1 MQKLNTF
8 KEKGQQEWNRLRD
21 AGKQRPTSLMLWSGT
36 AASAVAG
43 SITLAVAA
51 KGVIA
56 IVSTLAFPPVA
67 LTVGA
72 VAGGALGWNYLHGNQ
87 NSDASDAEQMDAMP
101 ISGATTMAGEGAV
114 AASAVAV

>member
-1 MQKLNTF
+1 MESVARCRETTTHIL
-8 KEKGQQEWNRLRD
+8 
-21 AGKQRPTSLMLWSGT
+21 LWSGT

-43 SITLAVAA
+43 SITLAMAA

-87 NSDASDAEQMDAMP
+87 NSAASDSEQPNSMP
-101 ISGATTMAGEGAV
+101 ISGAATMAGEGAV
-114 AASAVAV
+114 AASAAAA

>member
-56 IVSTLAFPPVA
+56 IVSTLAIPSVA

-87 NSDASDAEQMDAMP
+87 NSAASDAEQMDAMP

-114 AASAVAV
+114 AASAVAA